1 MWVHVHAYTCMVY
14 QKFTSTEYYNEHV
27 VAYWTTIVFSSYGL

>member
-1 MWVHVHAYTCMVY
+1 MGTCTCIY
-14 QKFTSTEYYNEHV
+14 GSPKFTSTEYYNEHV